1 MTVIVKGGTIY
12 MKRIVNLSHGK
23 ASLMRRMQAQRLA
36 PETQTR
42 LETLFLK
49 NALGWAQIAEL
60 VFLLEAEHGEAA

>member
-1 MTVIVKGGTIY
+1 

-23 ASLMRRMQAQRLA
+23 ASLMRRMQQQRLA

-42 LETLFLK
+42 LETLFSK

-60 VFLLEAEHGEAA
+60 MSLLEANPRGEAA

>member
-1 MTVIVKGGTIY
+1 

-23 ASLMRRMQAQRLA
+23 GALMRRMQAQRLA

-42 LETLFLK
+42 LDALFSK

-60 VFLLEAEHGEAA
+60 VSLLEANPCGEAA

>member
-1 MTVIVKGGTIY
+1 

-23 ASLMRRMQAQRLA
+23 AALMRRMQQQRLA

-42 LETLFLK
+42 LDALFSK

-60 VFLLEAEHGEAA
+60 MSLLEANPRGEVA